1 MKTWKLEEAQQCLG
15 EVVRR
20 AGRCGPQRVTGSD
33 GDAFVLSAADYE
45 RLLADSDTLDSDLC
59 GFDDIPEGEPVSFLE
74 MMQKSP
80 LAEAIRAGD
89 IDLERYPDWPRG
101 I

>member
-1 MKTWKLEEAQQCLG
+1 MKDWKLAEAQRSLG
-15 EVVRR
+15 EVIRR
-20 AGRCGPQRVTGSD
+20 ATLCGPQRISGS
-33 GDAFVLSAADYE
+33 GGEAVVLSAADYK
-45 RLLADSDTLDSDLC
+45 RLLAESGVPETNLC
-59 GFDDIPEGEPVSFLE
+59 GADVGEGMPVSFLE

-101 I
+101 L

>member
-1 MKTWKLEEAQQCLG
+1 MKAWKQAEAQRCLG

-20 AGRCGPQRVTGSD
+20 AKLCGPQRMTGPD
-33 GDAFVLSAADYE
+33 GEAFVLSAADYK
-45 RLLADSDTLDSDLC
+45 RLLAESDTPESDLC
-59 GFDDIPEGEPVSFLE
+59 GFGDIPEGEPVSFLE

-101 I
+101 L